1 MNEFRRAE
9 KKAFAVGLAITL
21 SVNVIMN
28 VLHFVGLVW
37 LFIWLNK
44 MKKIKDKGNI
54 ISAVDFLTLKIERSM
69 TDLGQEISK
78 DKRTEL
84 FKYQDRLVDFLMKE
98 TEKVRQSKD
107 LEQIENALSKLKFL
121 RREATSEG

>member
-1 MNEFRRAE
+1 
-9 KKAFAVGLAITL
+9 
-21 SVNVIMN
+21 
-28 VLHFVGLVW
+28 
-37 LFIWLNK
+37 
-44 MKKIKDKGNI
+44 MKEEIKDKDNT

-69 TDLGQEISK
+69 TELGQEMSK
-78 DKRTEL
+78 SKRTEL

-121 RREATSEG
+121 RQEATSEG

>member
-1 MNEFRRAE
+1 
-9 KKAFAVGLAITL
+9 
-21 SVNVIMN
+21 
-28 VLHFVGLVW
+28 
-37 LFIWLNK
+37 
-44 MKKIKDKGNI
+44 MKEEIKDKDNI

-69 TDLGQEISK
+69 TELGQEMSK

-98 TEKVRQSKD
+98 TEKVRQTKD

>member
-1 MNEFRRAE
+1 
-9 KKAFAVGLAITL
+9 
-21 SVNVIMN
+21 
-28 VLHFVGLVW
+28 
-37 LFIWLNK
+37 
-44 MKKIKDKGNI
+44 MKEEIKDKDNI
-54 ISAVDFLTLKIERSM
+54 ISAVDFLVLKIERSM
-69 TDLGQEISK
+69 SEIKLGVSK
-78 DKRTEL
+78 SKRTEL

>member
-1 MNEFRRAE
+1 MD
-9 KKAFAVGLAITL
+9 
-21 SVNVIMN
+21 
-28 VLHFVGLVW
+28 
-37 LFIWLNK
+37 
-44 MKKIKDKGNI
+44 KD

-69 TDLGQEISK
+69 TELGQEMSK
-78 DKRTEL
+78 GKRTEL

-98 TEKVRQSKD
+98 TEKVRQTKD

>member
-1 MNEFRRAE
+1 
-9 KKAFAVGLAITL
+9 
-21 SVNVIMN
+21 
-28 VLHFVGLVW
+28 
-37 LFIWLNK
+37 
-44 MKKIKDKGNI
+44 MKEEIKDKDSI
-54 ISAVDFLTLKIERSM
+54 TSAVDFLTLKIERSM

-107 LEQIENALSKLKFL
+107 LEQIENALSKLEFL
-121 RREATSEG
+121 RREATAGTVSYTHLTLPTILLV

>member
-1 MNEFRRAE
+1 
-9 KKAFAVGLAITL
+9 
-21 SVNVIMN
+21 
-28 VLHFVGLVW
+28 
-37 LFIWLNK
+37 

-69 TDLGQEISK
+69 TELGQEMSK
-78 DKRTEL
+78 GKRTEL

-98 TEKVRQSKD
+98 TEKVRQTKD

>member
-1 MNEFRRAE
+1 
-9 KKAFAVGLAITL
+9 
-21 SVNVIMN
+21 
-28 VLHFVGLVW
+28 
-37 LFIWLNK
+37 

-98 TEKVRQSKD
+98 TEKVRQTKD